1 MIYIFGGAF
10 DPPHAW
16 HIAIIR
22 ALLHFHQPTQIVIL
36 PSGKR
41 NDKEYNVSDEH
52 RLKIL
57 EIFLRD
63 IHDSRVIVDDYFIRE
78 WQWEMITRD
87 VDQYA
92 REKYGDDIVHIFGTD
107 TIASMPDWDS
117 EQYATK
123 KIRKI
128 FVPRGFR
135 KMEDKKTEKQNLQII
150 MEWSW
155 CRFSP
160 WKGGVRGGYI
170 EYNPS
175 LLEFAK
181 QNRKTSN
188 NMEKDMWSVL
198 RGEKMGY
205 KFHRQKPIGE
215 FIVDF
220 YSPSL
225 QLVIEIDGDSH
236 IESIAY
242 DKRRTEY
249 INSLGIHLLRFTNSE
264 VGKNLEWV
272 REYIL
277 EWIKNIKEINSV
289 TPPNLPF
296 SGEGLEKIQNY
307 QIFTDSHIPDISSTE
322 IRASIPEYTTIH
334 ARYESDPQFMIPWLS
349 KKISQYILQN
359 KLYLPKQVKKPKILV
374 HVCCGPDVTMPILEL
389 RDEYDVICFWYDP
402 NIQPKAEY
410 DKRYEAFVRVCE
422 IENIPYIKGAYDVK
436 NFFSRIRWFED
447 TPEKWEKCTHCYDMR
462 MYVAA
467 KLAKRLNI
475 PLYTSS
481 LNTSPKKDLEKL
493 FKMGHKY
500 AEKYGI
506 EFLDIPFRKLGW
518 FAKSVAYTT
527 KHNIYRQNYCGCVY
541 SIRDGGGAG

>member
-41 NDKEYNVSDEH
+41 NDKEYNVSDDH

-128 FVPRGFR
+128 FVPRSLSHCEWN
-135 KMEDKKTEKQNLQII
+135 KAIQKKNNDSV
-150 MEWSW
+150 SW
-155 CRFSP
+155 LDC
-160 WKGGVRGGYI
+160 
-170 EYNPS
+170 
-175 LLEFAK
+175 
-181 QNRKTSN
+181 
-188 NMEKDMWSVL
+188 
-198 RGEKMGY
+198 
-205 KFHRQKPIGE
+205 H
-215 FIVDF
+215 VDF
-220 YSPSL
+220 S
-225 QLVIEIDGDSH
+225 QEQ
-236 IESIAY
+236 
-242 DKRRTEY
+242 
-249 INSLGIHLLRFTNSE
+249 
-264 VGKNLEWV
+264 KNLLAMTEQ
-272 REYIL
+272 
-277 EWIKNIKEINSV
+277 K
-289 TPPNLPF
+289 
-296 SGEGLEKIQNY
+296 GIQNFEF
-307 QIFTDSHIPDISSTE
+307 FTDSHIPDISSTE

-359 KLYLPKQVKKPKILV
+359 KLYRIPPLQRGMPVGQGDLVSGKTEKNPQSFVSLQTAPLQKEPWKPKILV

-518 FAKSVAYTT
+518 FEKSVEYTT
-527 KHNIYRQNYCGCVY
+527 KHDIYRQNYCGCVY